1 MGFVSSDL
9 GVCQGTALPPGA
21 NPPFWDFD
29 VQDTWKPRLRGECE
43 CTYMPRLHV
52 HRSLPAVTCSS
63 VCTLL
68 LIRPKRNVLAQ
79 ALYVTKCVPSVHGGT

>member
-29 VQDTWKPRLRGECE
+29 VQDTWKPRLRGECK
-43 CTYMPRLHV
+43 CTYMSAKHV
-52 HRSLPAVTCSS
+52 HRSLPAVVQSCM
-63 VCTLL
+63 LL
-68 LIRPKRNVLAQ
+68 LICMFVQNETFWLKCLVLS
-79 ALYVTKCVPSVHGGT
+79 Y